1 MMTTDNLRV
10 WDALSKTDP
19 KHTKPFNRSGGFKGT
34 AIKPIWII
42 RQLTDQFGPCGVGW
56 GINEP
61 VFQVV
66 PADGEILVYCTV
78 SAWHGDKAN
87 TLYGVGGDKVQA
99 KRSSGTP
106 FCDDEAFKKAFT
118 DAVNNAFK
126 FVGVGADIHMGMF
139 EDDKY
144 VTATKAEFAERE
156 REETPVPASVTTM
169 LDGLRDAARDG
180 DIAMAAYWKQHWPGV
195 PREWRAHV
203 QAEKETIK
211 AGMAAVNAVR
221 SG

>member
-1 MMTTDNLRV
+1 MSDNLEL
-10 WDALSKTDP
+10 WNTLSKTDP

-42 RQLTDQFGPCGVGW
+42 RQLTDRFGPAGVGW
-56 GINEP
+56 GVNEP
-61 VFQVV
+61 QFQVV

-87 TLYGVGGDKVQA
+87 ILYGVGGDKVQA
-99 KRSSGTP
+99 KRSSGS

-126 FVGVGADIHMGMF
+126 FIGVGGDIHMGMF

-144 VTATKAEFAERE
+144 VTETKQEFAQQEKAAAPLPPEVERLIDSI
-156 REETPVPASVTTM
+156 RACQTVKDLNDWAKANTAAANASGYG
-169 LDGLRDAARDG
+169 GLLGDEWQARKLG
-180 DIAMAAYWKQHWPGV
+180 LQQVANLG
-195 PREWRAHV
+195 
-203 QAEKETIK
+203 
-211 AGMAAVNAVR
+211 

>member
-1 MMTTDNLRV
+1 MMTEGNMRI

-34 AIKPIWII
+34 AIKPIWIV
-42 RQLTDQFGPCGVGW
+42 RQLTEQFGPAGIGW

-61 VFQVV
+61 KFDVV
-66 PADGEILVYCTV
+66 HADGEILVYCTV
-78 SAWHGDKAN
+78 SAWHGDRDN
-87 TLYGVGGDKVQA
+87 RLFGVGGDKVQA
-99 KRSSGTP
+99 KRQGGS
-106 FCDDEAFKKAFT
+106 FCDDEAFKKAYT

-126 FVGVGADIHMGMF
+126 FIGVGADIHMGMF

-156 REETPVPASVTTM
+156 REETPLPAEVERM
-169 LDGLRDAARDG
+169 LAEIRACGTIQALKEWKVANAKAADATGHGAFLVGEWNTRKAGLEQV
-180 DIAMAAYWKQHWPGV
+180 AAY
-195 PREWRAHV
+195 A
-203 QAEKETIK
+203 
-211 AGMAAVNAVR
+211 